1 MRIRAT
7 NNVAK
12 LTNVMKLV
20 ASSKLRAVE
29 EALNRGR
36 PFGVSYTRARA
47 RVRVGERVGVGWEQ
61 RVGDA
66 GVRGRR
72 RGSSRDGLNRPRCW
86 RRFCAATVL
95 PFLERGDVVHLLYGR
110 PFFI

>member
-1 MRIRAT
+1 MHSPPAAVKMRIRAT

-36 PFGVSYTRARA
+36 PFGVSARARA
-47 RVRVGERVGVGWEQ
+47 RMRADGRLAAARSSAVGLRTGVDAVGPSIDTWAWT
-61 RVGDA
+61 A
-66 GVRGRR
+66 GAWCCCG
-72 RGSSRDGLNRPRCW
+72 
-86 RRFCAATVL
+86 
-95 PFLERGDVVHLLYGR
+95 
-110 PFFI
+110 

>member
-36 PFGVSYTRARA
+36 AFGVSAGATR
-47 RVRVGERVGVGWEQ
+47 GVGMRATQ
-61 RVGDA
+61 
-66 GVRGRR
+66 RR
-72 RGSSRDGLNRPRCW
+72 RWGAAFGQLLPASACGGDG
-86 RRFCAATVL
+86 A
-95 PFLERGDVVHLLYGR
+95 
-110 PFFI
+110 